1 MKPSDRTQSVSAP
14 RTPLS
19 LLENSCF
26 FVQSGAFYRA
36 LPLLSLVAVA
46 RAVNVDPR
54 HQSVGSGRPKWVTAG
69 PGGGCPP
76 IGAEAGREAGL
87 HPVSPFWEESGCIT
101 LRTAYLA
108 FLSDPD
114 VVALKVT

>member
-1 MKPSDRTQSVSAP
+1 MSVP
-14 RTPLS
+14 QTPLS
-19 LLENSCF
+19 LFENSRF

-54 HQSVGSGRPKWVTAG
+54 HQSGGSGRPKWVTAG

-87 HPVSPFWEESGCIT
+87 HPVSPFWENSLLGSSLGSRRSSLESHLNTGIAEW
-101 LRTAYLA
+101 LLLP
-108 FLSDPD
+108 F
-114 VVALKVT
+114 